1 MALGLVVTANVLIE
15 GDVVYLAADDG
26 WTRDLAQALVLTDK
40 ARADTAL
47 ARASVRSGEVVG
59 CYLAAMHMTGYG
71 PEPAHFREDFRRTG
85 PSNYPHGK
93 QSATAPAERTRHVS
107 L

>member
-47 ARASVRSGEVVG
+47 ARAVAKWWAVIWLR
-59 CYLAAMHMTGYG
+59 CT
-71 PEPAHFREDFRRTG
+71 
-85 PSNYPHGK
+85 
-93 QSATAPAERTRHVS
+93 
-107 L
+107 